1 MFSLTQSKSALPTPN
16 SLSLNTST
24 SSLSSSTSSSSSP
37 KSSASFSQAY
47 LLSKA
52 NPLLSS
58 CDPKSDPKSFR
69 IDDLIKNEASSEP
82 SSKPSSKL
90 SHKSDSFNSEPKNE
104 SDEESEKPKPS
115 LSLGSSPFSISNMMS
130 APGLHHHSAQPAQ
143 NQLMSALSS
152 IYGDLSCYY
161 PFMNKSSS
169 SAQPKPELMPLLY
182 NSINS
187 NPVMAAAL
195 AAAMS
200 NGSQANAF
208 GHNQSLENYFS
219 FGEAERNL
227 ELLAANKNNLSPKQN
242 AFGLSQNPNKNGFS
256 SANAAAA
263 AAIASSIVAA
273 ASSMSNSGNNN
284 SSNSG
289 NIVKNSIK
297 LCRRRKARTVFSD
310 QQLSGLEK
318 RFESQKY
325 LSTPERVELANSLGL
340 SETQVRFNC
349 VFN

>member
-1 MFSLTQSKSALPTPN
+1 
-16 SLSLNTST
+16 
-24 SSLSSSTSSSSSP
+24 
-37 KSSASFSQAY
+37 
-47 LLSKA
+47 
-52 NPLLSS
+52 
-58 CDPKSDPKSFR
+58 
-69 IDDLIKNEASSEP
+69 
-82 SSKPSSKL
+82 
-90 SHKSDSFNSEPKNE
+90 
-104 SDEESEKPKPS
+104 
-115 LSLGSSPFSISNMMS
+115 
-130 APGLHHHSAQPAQ
+130 
-143 NQLMSALSS
+143 
-152 IYGDLSCYY
+152 
-161 PFMNKSSS
+161 MNKASS

-208 GHNQSLENYFS
+208 GHNQGLENYFS

-227 ELLAANKNNLSPKQN
+227 ELLVANKNNLSPKQN
-242 AFGLSQNPNKNGFS
+242 AFGLPQNPNKNGFS

-273 ASSMSNSGNNN
+273 ASSMSNSAN
-284 SSNSG
+284 SSNNSG

-340 SETQVRFNC
+340 SETQVSFNY

>member
-1 MFSLTQSKSALPTPN
+1 
-16 SLSLNTST
+16 
-24 SSLSSSTSSSSSP
+24 
-37 KSSASFSQAY
+37 
-47 LLSKA
+47 
-52 NPLLSS
+52 
-58 CDPKSDPKSFR
+58 
-69 IDDLIKNEASSEP
+69 
-82 SSKPSSKL
+82 
-90 SHKSDSFNSEPKNE
+90 
-104 SDEESEKPKPS
+104 
-115 LSLGSSPFSISNMMS
+115 MMS

-161 PFMNKSSS
+161 PFMNKTSS
-169 SAQPKPELMPLLY
+169 SAPPKPELMPLLY

-200 NGSQANAF
+200 NGGQANAF
-208 GHNQSLENYFS
+208 GHNQTLENYFS

-227 ELLAANKNNLSPKQN
+227 ELLSANKSSLSPKQN
-242 AFGLSQNPNKNGFS
+242 AFGLHQNPNKNGFS

-273 ASSMSNSGNNN
+273 ASSMSNAANG

-340 SETQVRFNC
+340 SETQVSFNC